1 MSALPCRRLVVASGF
16 VAVVVT
22 LASAP
27 SRARGLDDDLAT
39 TLARAAARV
48 EEFFMRA
55 QSLVVTER
63 VYVQPLG
70 SGLTGEG
77 PGRTIESE
85 LRLSWT
91 PGADGDGA
99 TEAQALRRVRKVN
112 GHTPREKDPN
122 NCTTPEQ
129 HDTETQ
135 VLSMLL
141 ASQRGDYTW
150 NLAGSGKVDGRAA
163 IQVDYREKAAVAVD
177 VKVLETNKDCVSY
190 NVTGGMRGRL
200 WIDAETYDV
209 LRMDQ
214 HLVGL
219 IDVPLPRELTRRH
232 GTPPFWTME
241 RHDTTHRFK
250 RVKFADP
257 EETIVLPVSTMSL
270 RITRGAG
277 VPRSR
282 VTTEYKDYRRFLTG
296 GRLVPDR

>member
-1 MSALPCRRLVVASGF
+1 M
-16 VAVVVT
+16 T
-22 LASAP
+22 LAAATPIAS
-27 SRARGLDDDLAT
+27 STDDLAT
-39 TLARAAARV
+39 TLEQAAARV
-48 EEFFMRA
+48 EVFFTRA

-63 VYVQPLG
+63 VLVQPLG
-70 SGLTGEG
+70 SGLTGDG

-85 LRLSWT
+85 LRLSWA

-99 TEAQALRRVRKVN
+99 TEAQALRRVIRVN
-112 GHTPREKDPN
+112 GHRPRDKDPN

-141 ASQRGDYTW
+141 RGQRDDYTW
-150 NLAGSGKVDGRAA
+150 ALAGRGRIDGRTA
-163 IQVDYREKAAVAVD
+163 IQVDFREKAKVAVD
-177 VKVLETNKDCVSY
+177 VRVLETNKDCVSY

-200 WIDAETYDV
+200 WIDAETFDV

-214 HLVGL
+214 HLKGL
-219 IDVPLPRELTRRH
+219 IDVPLPKEITRRH
-232 GTPPFWTME
+232 GAESVWTVE

-250 RVKFADP
+250 RVRFDDP

-282 VTTEYKDYRRFLTG
+282 VFTEYKDYRRFLTG
-296 GRLVPDR
+296 GRLVPGA